1 MSPDPDFKRMTW
13 LGYIAFGILSLVLA
27 FLSVFFWMINP
38 VTDLLLLLA
47 APPLRLLGYHPP
59 VQGWSG
65 LGSAMWASFLWPLTL
80 LPLYWLNFRLLGWN
94 RWRYAGLI
102 VIANFVLTLLIL
114 VMREG
119 S

>member
-1 MSPDPDFKRMTW
+1 MKWRSY
-13 LGYIAFGILSLVLA
+13 LIFGPLSLVVSA
-27 FLSVFFWMINP
+27 LSVVLWMINP
-38 VTDLLLLLA
+38 FTDLLLLLG

-65 LGSAMWASFLWPLTL
+65 LGSAMWVSFLWPLTL
-80 LPLYWLNFRLLGWN
+80 LPLYWLNFRLLGLN
-94 RWRYAGLI
+94 KWRYVDLI
-102 VIANFVLTLLIL
+102 MATNFIVTLLVL

>member
-1 MSPDPDFKRMTW
+1 MPRQMAW
-13 LGYIAFGILSLVLA
+13 LKCIAFGVLSLGLA

-38 VTDLLLLLA
+38 VTDLLLLLS

-59 VQGWSG
+59 VEGFSG
-65 LGSAMWASFLWPLTL
+65 LGSAMWVSFLWPLSL
-80 LPLYWLNFRLLGWN
+80 LPLYWLNFRLLKWN
-94 RWRYAGLI
+94 RLRYAGLI
-102 VIANFVLTLLIL
+102 LTGNLILTLLVL